1 MQNHI
6 EETQSPKEAK
16 QENTIW
22 LCLCLLSITLL
33 SQTLIGDRRNRHP
46 LSLYIIVF
54 DYLVSLIPAF
64 TKFSAFLL
72 LLHFLPISSLCLIS
86 WFSSFIFPVE
96 KLGSSYFSCS
106 SAFAFFL
113 VFLLYHFYAF
123 FLPSLVSHYFLT
135 FIYIYIH
142 RHTHRILIFS
152 SVLSF
157 CLTGGWIWIGVT
169 LFWDV

>member
-6 EETQSPKEAK
+6 EETQSPKETK

-22 LCLCLLSITLL
+22 FCLCLLSITLL

-46 LSLYIIVF
+46 LSFYIIVF

-64 TKFSAFLL
+64 TKLSAFLL

-106 SAFAFFL
+106 SAFAFL
-113 VFLLYHFYAF
+113 PVFLPYHFYAF
-123 FLPSLVSHYFLT
+123 FLPSFPRFSPFSHFYIH
-135 FIYIYIH
+135 IYIDV
-142 RHTHRILIFS
+142 HTGYASFHLCS
-152 SVLSF
+152 LSASQVV
-157 CLTGGWIWIGVT
+157 GS
-169 LFWDV
+169 

>member
-6 EETQSPKEAK
+6 EETQSPKETK

-22 LCLCLLSITLL
+22 FCLCLLSITLL

-46 LSLYIIVF
+46 LSFYIIVF

-106 SAFAFFL
+106 SAFAFL
-113 VFLLYHFYAF
+113 PVFLPYHFYAF
-123 FLPSLVSHYFLT
+123 FLPSFPRFSLFSHFYIH
-135 FIYIYIH
+135 IYIDV
-142 RHTHRILIFS
+142 HTGYASFHLCS
-152 SVLSF
+152 LSASQVV
-157 CLTGGWIWIGVT
+157 GS
-169 LFWDV
+169 

>member
-6 EETQSPKEAK
+6 EETQSPKETK

-46 LSLYIIVF
+46 LSFYIIVF

-113 VFLLYHFYAF
+113 VFLLPLLC
-123 FLPSLVSHYFLT
+123 FLPSFPCFSLFSHFYIH
-135 FIYIYIH
+135 IYIY